1 MPHFQDDIYLGGSP
15 GAGGIPPNDLQGVA
29 GQPSLMPGVGP
40 LGRVHIFDILPLAT
54 QTNNAATALTSGGA
68 ATFTTLT
75 SPGLVAGTGA
85 TLVTLADGTPAIQ
98 FDTDRCVSLT
108 SAGNLSAAT
117 VTITGYDRYGQ
128 RLSFSRAGPNANTV
142 VTTKAFRGIISI
154 ATSAA
159 LGTAMTVGTSN
170 VFGLPVAIPSANYVI
185 KASYNGVLA
194 QDAGTLVAADGTSPA
209 TATTGD
215 VRGTYAPSGVTSGTQ
230 RVTLALAVTAIQAG
244 PNATRLGAYGVNQNL
259 AA

>member
-1 MPHFQDDIYLGGSP
+1 MPHFQDDLYMGGSP
-15 GAGGIPPNDLQGVA
+15 GAGGVPPNEAQGA
-29 GQPSLMPGVGP
+29 TGQPSLMPGVGP
-40 LGRVHIFDILPLAT
+40 LGRIYVFDILPLAT
-54 QTNNAATALTSGGA
+54 QTNNAATALTSAGA

-85 TLVTLADGTPAIQ
+85 TLVTLADGTLAIQ
-98 FDTDRCVSLT
+98 FDTDRGVSLT

-117 VTITGYDRYGQ
+117 IVITGYDRYGQ

-154 ATSAA
+154 STSAA

-170 VFGLPVAIPSANYVI
+170 VFGLPVAISSANYII
-185 KASYNGVLA
+185 KPSYNGVLA
-194 QDAGTLVAADGTSPA
+194 HDAGSFTAADTTSPA
-209 TATTGD
+209 TATTTD
-215 VRGTYAPSGVTSGTQ
+215 VRGTYTPSGVTSGTQ
-230 RVTLALAVTAIQAG
+230 RVTLALSVTAIQAG

-259 AA
+259 ST